1 VLGNPACDKEWYVG
15 TMNRNDCEKMVMA
28 AGKCDYL
35 VRLASDAKNYAIVIN
50 QVSGRVQMRASSSA
64 FRACVSE

>member
-1 VLGNPACDKEWYVG
+1 
-15 TMNRNDCEKMVMA
+15 MNRNDCEKMVMA